1 MKKQILSEEFKRLQK
16 LAGIITEGQAKKM
29 LTALNENIKDY
40 YGEIQAAEDEFDGAM
55 QTGDYTE
62 EEYLET
68 LLDASSEEL
77 EDSEGGYYEIAN
89 VLSDLSDK
97 EKQKAIKNIKKWAQS
112 KYDDLGE
119 EDEYDEDEY

>member
-1 MKKQILSEEFKRLQK
+1 MSKQILSEEFKRMQK
-16 LAGIITEGQAKKM
+16 LAGI
-29 LTALNENIKDY
+29 LNENVKDY

-68 LLDASSEEL
+68 LLDASDEEL

-89 VLSDLSDK
+89 MAKVETELEFDK
-97 EKQKAIKNIKKWAQS
+97 I
-112 KYDDLGE
+112 
-119 EDEYDEDEY
+119 